1 MQGTIQR
8 IGGACALATLAAI
21 MSMPQHAQAF
31 EGGISPYPASATGD
45 NIASMPP
52 FPGLFALQQ
61 FNYSFSNGLYGND
74 GQKLAVPFHS
84 SVVTSVTRLL
94 ASYPFEIYGARFYS
108 QVVIPVVSLHTTVAG
123 QHSSQNGLSNITV
136 SPVIVDWRP
145 TRELSFAAGLDIAL
159 ETGSYSA
166 TKASVAV
173 GYTSL
178 QPVFAV
184 RYDQPGGL
192 DIGISNRF
200 LLNQRNSTT
209 NYTSGDAWLGEFE
222 AGWHLGRWKLGVVGS
237 YLNQYSDDTQ
247 NGATVSA
254 GYRTR
259 SFGFGPSIVYD
270 AGPVKINLNYQQG
283 LYAANTSKSNNVWLN
298 IAVPLM

>member
-1 MQGTIQR
+1 MPFKPKLVLAG
-8 IGGACALATLAAI
+8 CALAAAAFA
-21 MSMPQHAQAF
+21 QHASAF

-74 GQKLAVPFHS
+74 GEKLPVPFHS
-84 SVVTSVTRLL
+84 SVATSVTRLL
-94 ASYPFEIYGARFYS
+94 ASYPFELFGARLYS
-108 QVVIPVVSLHTTVAG
+108 QLVVPVVSLHTTVAG
-123 QHSSQNGLSNITV
+123 QSSTQNGLSNITV

-145 TRELSFAAGLDIAL
+145 TRELSVATGLDLAL

-166 TKASVAV
+166 TKPSVAV
-173 GYTSL
+173 GYLSL

-184 RYDQPGGL
+184 RYSRPDGIDVGL
-192 DIGISNRF
+192 SNRF
-200 LLNQRNSTT
+200 LINQRNHETG
-209 NYTSGDAWLGEFE
+209 YTSGDAYLGEIE
-222 AGWHLGRWKLGVVGS
+222 AGWHFGRWKLGVVGS
-237 YLNQYSDDTQ
+237 YLNQYSNDTV
-247 NGATVSA
+247 NGKTVAS

-259 SFGFGPSIVYD
+259 SAGFGPSIVYD
-270 AGPVKINLNYQQG
+270 AGPIKINLNYQQG